1 MGRTNPTFRNV
12 LRGLEDEWQP
22 YRRALRYRDQQ
33 YFDQL
38 LTYAREHADSGGQL
52 NHPEPLYPVLFSIA
66 LEQEIRLTE
75 LEERVCSL
83 ETEADELDSS
93 PG

>member
-12 LRGLEDEWQP
+12 LRSLEDEWDP

-33 YFDQL
+33 HFDQL
-38 LTYAREHADSGGQL
+38 LTYAREHADAGGQL
-52 NHPEPLYPVLFSIA
+52 NHAEPMYPVLVSIA
-66 LEQEIRLTE
+66 LEQEIRLAE
-75 LEERVCSL
+75 LQERVHAL
-83 ETEADELDSS
+83 ETDERDSS

>member
-12 LRGLEDEWQP
+12 LCGLEDEWHP

-38 LTYAREHADSGGQL
+38 LTYAREHADAGGQL
-52 NHPEPLYPVLFSIA
+52 NHAEPMYPVLLSIA
-66 LEQEIRLTE
+66 LEQEIRLAE
-75 LEERVCSL
+75 LEERVRAL
-83 ETEADELDSS
+83 EPEADERDSS